1 MKKQIK
7 DTYFLIDRFL
17 DYIKVEKGLSS
28 NTIQSY
34 NNDLLRFARFLE
46 RKGLSV
52 QCITADEL
60 TDYIQ
65 ELKGKLSK
73 RSLARNLSSLRSFYR
88 FLILNSHISHNPTR
102 LIDFPKL
109 PRRLPEVLSFEEV
122 ERLLSAPDPKTPE
135 GKRDKAMLELLYA
148 TGIRVSELITI
159 KIHDLDLER
168 GIVRVLGKGSKERLI
183 PMGQIAIDSI
193 KEYLLIRK
201 GLLKDKDFPHLFLNV
216 RGRPLTRQGFWK
228 IIKAYG
234 IKAGI
239 KKRITPHILR
249 HSFATHMLQAGCD
262 LRTLQALLGHASLS
276 TTEVYTHLD
285 IAHLKEAHSRF
296 HPRG

>member
-1 MKKQIK
+1 MKKQVK
-7 DTYFLIDRFL
+7 ETYFLIDRFL

-52 QCITADEL
+52 KNITTSDL
-60 TDYIQ
+60 SDYIQ
-65 ELKGKLSK
+65 ELKGKLSE

-88 FLILNSHISHNPTR
+88 FLILNSHINHNPTR

-193 KEYLLIRK
+193 KEYLLMRK
-201 GLLKDKDFPHLFLNV
+201 RFLKDKKFPHLFLNV
-216 RGRPLTRQGFWK
+216 RGKPLTRQGFWK

-249 HSFATHMLQAGCD
+249 HSFATHLLERGAD
-262 LRTLQALLGHASLS
+262 LRSVQLMLGHEDIS
-276 TTEVYTHLD
+276 TTQIYTH
-285 IAHLKEAHSRF
+285 ISTERIRKIHKRF
-296 HPRG
+296 HPRP

>member
-1 MKKQIK
+1 MKKQVK
-7 DTYFLIDRFL
+7 ETYFLIDRFL

-52 QCITADEL
+52 KNITTSDL
-60 TDYIQ
+60 SDYIQ
-65 ELKGKLSK
+65 ELKGKLSE

-88 FLILNSHISHNPTR
+88 FLILNSHINHNPTR

-201 GLLKDKDFPHLFLNV
+201 GFLKDKDFPHLFLNV

-249 HSFATHMLQAGCD
+249 HSFATHLLERGAD
-262 LRTLQALLGHASLS
+262 LRSVQLMLGHEDIS
-276 TTEVYTHLD
+276 TTQIYTH
-285 IAHLKEAHSRF
+285 ISTERIRKIHKRF
-296 HPRG
+296 HPRP